1 METVELKFK
10 YTQAEYVK
18 AHQQYLFASKI
29 ITKTS
34 VIVLAFYLSF
44 AMLYFFLSSF
54 SVYSMIALGVGLF
67 GLIVGGAVYYYLP
80 IYQFKKTLKY
90 HEEYNLTFSNASI
103 KFKTSAID
111 SELRWNIY
119 SEIWENADFYY
130 LIQAPGLYA
139 LLPKRAFL
147 SLTAKQ
153 VFEEMAL
160 SNLKSIRHVL

>member
-90 HEEYNLTFSNASI
+90 HEEYNLT
-103 KFKTSAID
+103 
-111 SELRWNIY
+111 
-119 SEIWENADFYY
+119 
-130 LIQAPGLYA
+130 
-139 LLPKRAFL
+139 LL
-147 SLTAKQ
+147 
-153 VFEEMAL
+153 EC
-160 SNLKSIRHVL
+160 